1 MKRESSRSKP
11 RERQRE
17 EPVSIEAEASPHT
30 GEVASLP
37 TGEVEVEVA
46 VVSLVRETQETLRDG
61 DGCPFLINCI

>member
-37 TGEVEVEVA
+37 TGEVEVP

>member
-37 TGEVEVEVA
+37 TGEVEVA

>member
-1 MKRESSRSKP
+1 MKRESSRSKL

-37 TGEVEVEVA
+37 TGEVEVA